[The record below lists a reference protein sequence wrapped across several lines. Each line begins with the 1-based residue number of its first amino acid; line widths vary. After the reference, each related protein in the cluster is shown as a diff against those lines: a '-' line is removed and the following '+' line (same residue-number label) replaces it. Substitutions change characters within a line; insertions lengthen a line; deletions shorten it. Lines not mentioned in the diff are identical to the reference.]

1 MPGGKLPNYKKKI
14 RRAARRNGVRPE
26 LLLAQLTQ
34 ESGLNPNAVSPV
46 GARGIAQFMPGTA
59 ASYGVDLYDGRA
71 GDDIRGAARHMA
83 DLLRKYGGSERKAL
97 AAYNAGAGAV
107 DKYGGVPP
115 YAETQNYVKT
125 ILSRAGDPAPDSQ
138 GGPRVRSQRSQASY
152 ETVPGV
158 DNSELRQQL
167 LLSYLSGER
176 GKPNALLE
184 LKTGLDSAQDTPAKR
199 VKVADASGSI
209 RTTPGSSAPSGETT
223 IKKIIRAAEQR
234 GLQVGEHPSR
244 GGVAPV
250 HADGSWHYKAA
261 AADITGDPKALAAF
275 KKWLRRTYGR
285 DLEELIF
292 NSGGGKNLK
301 NGRKVGPGF
310 YSGHETHLHVADD
323 D

>member
-125 ILSRAGDPAPDSQ
+125 ILSRAGDPAPGSQ
-138 GGPRVRSQRSQASY
+138 GGPRVRAQRSQASY

-158 DNSELRQQL
+158 DNTELRQQL

-199 VKVADASGSI
+199 VKVADGSGSI
-209 RTTPGSSAPSGETT
+209 RTTPRT
-223 IKKIIRAAEQR
+223 RAR
-234 GLQVGEHPSR
+234 GLPGAVKFVDQIIGQYGAPITAKQEPGHAVGGDHDPAVKGATAR
-244 GGVAPV
+244 DVGGDEGTREQLFRALTRRLGIKNAV
-250 HADGSWHYKAA
+250 YKGP
-261 AADITGDPKALAAF
+261 DI
-275 KKWLRRTYGR
+275 
-285 DLEELIF
+285 
-292 NSGGGKNLK
+292 NVVK
-301 NGRKVGPGF
+301 NGVRYQIISRDHGSGP
-310 YSGHETHLHVADD
+310 HLHVGMRRV
-323 D
+323 